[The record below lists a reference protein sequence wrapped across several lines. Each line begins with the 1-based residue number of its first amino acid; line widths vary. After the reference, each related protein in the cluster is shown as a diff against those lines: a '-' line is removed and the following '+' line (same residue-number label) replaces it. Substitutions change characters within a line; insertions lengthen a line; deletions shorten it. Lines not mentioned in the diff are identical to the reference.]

1 MAHFCGKVATQTYTV
16 LYKPPKWLIRCSRLA
31 RLCRSLHL
39 ATNVMRRQGPV
50 EHLGVLEV
58 AREVGSVVAAARL
71 TVTWA
76 RAAVVDQARRRAPA
90 LLVLEDRQV
99 GAEEGR
105 MGRWGWMLKPVG
117 GGGEARKG
125 GIWSTY
131 TILSLGDEV
140 QA

>member
-1 MAHFCGKVATQTYTV
+1 
-16 LYKPPKWLIRCSRLA
+16 
-31 RLCRSLHL
+31 
-39 ATNVMRRQGPV
+39 MRRQGPV

-76 RAAVVDQARRRAPA
+76 RAAVVDQARRRAPT

-105 MGRWGWMLKPVG
+105 RGGGLDFKPVVG
-117 GGGEARKG
+117 GGGGPEGRQMEHV
-125 GIWSTY
+125 Y
-131 TILSLGDEV
+131 HPFLG
-140 QA
+140 